1 MASTNAL
8 VFLISNVHEWQR
20 FLPDVTQEG
29 VDDGIDSFGADAEH
43 YHDLQNSNNFMKN
56 V

>member
-1 MASTNAL
+1 MALTQAL

-29 VDDGIDSFGADAEH
+29 VDDGIDSFGDDAEH
-43 YHDLQNSNNFMKN
+43 ELQNINNFMKN